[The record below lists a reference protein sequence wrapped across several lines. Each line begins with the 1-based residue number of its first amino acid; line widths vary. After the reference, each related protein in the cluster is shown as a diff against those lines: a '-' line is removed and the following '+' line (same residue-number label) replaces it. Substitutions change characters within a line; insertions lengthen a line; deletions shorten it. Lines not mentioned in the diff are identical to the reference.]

1 MAHFYRYETAG
12 ITLKFKP
19 ENVLEDY
26 QKIIVSLRQNGN
38 IQIDKN
44 ENELGIDSEN
54 GTILINLSQE
64 ETGKFEDNN
73 KILVQVNIYYDDE
86 SRNVSTMGEIQV
98 YDNLYK
104 KVITNE

>member
-12 ITLKFKP
+12 ITLNFTP
-19 ENVLEDY
+19 TAVLEDY
-26 QKIIVSLRQNGN
+26 EKIIVSLRQNGN
-38 IQIDKN
+38 IQIDKD
-44 ENELGIDSEN
+44 ESELGIDVEN

-64 ETGKFEDNN
+64 ETGKFEGNS

-86 SRNVSTMGEIQV
+86 SRNVSTIGEIQV